1 MNRALGLLILASLVW
16 LVACQNRAYGPS
28 PRRPMLGTQPE
39 YPCTFTHTRPDLSGA
54 VENVPWSSAPWS
66 DPFMHMSGD
75 GRTAETRTWV
85 KLMWDA
91 RALYVGAV
99 IETPDAQAKR
109 TTHDSALDQEDNFT
123 LLLDPAGDGR
133 ELFVIVTNAHGAI
146 RDLRYVKPPSQGGV
160 EELAWNCPGLD
171 GGVRVQGTL
180 NDASDRDR
188 SWTFEMAIPWECLG
202 VSAPVPGDIWRANFM
217 RNDMPDGHASE
228 PDSTGDARAWT
239 PSWGEHFMEPQHW
252 GRIQFTRTK

>member
-99 IETPDAQAKR
+99 VETPDAQARR

-146 RDLRYVKPPSQGGV
+146 RDLRSVKPPSQGGV

-228 PDSTGDARAWT
+228 RDSTGDARAWT